1 MERRPEPNEYGE
13 FYRPYVA
20 AAPDGSILDTLREQ
34 RYDFLRLAADVP
46 ADMEQY
52 RYAPGKW
59 SVRELVGHLTDS
71 ERMFAMRAMAFAR
84 GDRAHYPGF
93 DENEYVAASGADDRT
108 LAALVE
114 EWDAA
119 RYATLL
125 LFKGLPDAA
134 WNRRGRASGFEFTV
148 RSMAWITAGHMQ
160 HHMRMLRTRYLG
172 QPERERASREP
183 SANHAV
189 FRYPEA
195 GGAAEY

>member
-1 MERRPEPNEYGE
+1 MERRPSSDEYGD

-20 AAPDGSILDTLREQ
+20 AVPDGSIIDTLLRQ

-46 ADMEQY
+46 PDLEQY

-59 SVRELVGHLTDS
+59 SVRELVGHLADS

-84 GDRAHYPGF
+84 GDHAHYPGF

-119 RYATLL
+119 RYAAVL
-125 LFKGLPDAA
+125 LFKGLPPAA
-134 WNRRGRASGFEFTV
+134 WDRRGRASGFEFTV
-148 RSMAWITAGHMQ
+148 RSMAWITAGHTQ
-160 HHMRMLRTRYLG
+160 HHIRALRERYLG
-172 QPERERASREP
+172 QEERDETGPAASAD
-183 SANHAV
+183 SALSG
-189 FRYPEA
+189 YPGAGEA
-195 GGAAEY
+195 AGR